1 MSTRPRI
8 VALAGIVVFLLAALV
23 IAIKSATPPGVG
35 VAQSNPIAFNLH
47 YPSNMHA
54 LKRGKGELLHLQRKG
69 KDDFIL
75 ERLQLPPY
83 EGDVGGAL
91 PVIAARELQAL
102 KKRYPDLK
110 PVEETKTRVNRVV
123 GYTLA
128 FRASSHPRLY
138 GRLVLLPEP
147 VPGTRDG
154 VKMLLLATPPGG
166 AAKAEDVGASGRLKT
181 PYRSFRFSSS

>member
-1 MSTRPRI
+1 MSARARI
-8 VALAGIVVFLLAALV
+8 VTLAVIALFVLAALYL
-23 IAIKSATPPGVG
+23 AIKAVQPPGIG
-35 VAQSNPIAFNLH
+35 IKRTKPIAYTLH
-47 YPSNMHA
+47 YPSSMHEVKPA
-54 LKRGKGELLHLQRKG
+54 EGELLHLRRKG

-91 PVIAARELQAL
+91 PVIAARELTTL
-102 KKRYPDLK
+102 RERFPDLE

-123 GYTLA
+123 GYTLS
-128 FRASSHPRLY
+128 FRASRKPRLY

-154 VKMLLLATPPGG
+154 VKMLLLATPSGG
-166 AAKAEDVGASGRLKT
+166 AAKAEDVGSSGRLKT
-181 PYRSFRFSSS
+181 PYRSFRFE